1 MTVND
6 RELILLGER
15 SHVCGEVGRVRTVL
29 PIQELLILPLELEVE
44 DHAVDAPAS
53 LVDPRAFVSIYAE
66 ELRVVR
72 KFARFHE
79 PDVVLLA
86 AAAVLASM
94 LVEELLAI
102 SRQDDDVDFFWS
114 RTTS

>member
-1 MTVND
+1 MND
-6 RELILLGER
+6 RELMLLGER
-15 SHVCGEVGRVRTVL
+15 PHVCDEVGRVRTVL

-53 LVDPRAFVSIYAE
+53 LVDPRAFVSVYAE

-79 PDVVLLA
+79 AGVVLLA
-86 AAAVLASM
+86 APPC
-94 LVEELLAI
+94 
-102 SRQDDDVDFFWS
+102 SRRCSSRNRFPSRVKTTTLDFFWS